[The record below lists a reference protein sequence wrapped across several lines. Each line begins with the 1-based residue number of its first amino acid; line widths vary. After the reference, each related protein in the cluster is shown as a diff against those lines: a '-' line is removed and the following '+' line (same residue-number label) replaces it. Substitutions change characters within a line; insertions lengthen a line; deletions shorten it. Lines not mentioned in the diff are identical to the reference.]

1 MSHRDPPPSEF
12 YIFPETQGNMLEEK
26 NAYLDSALRC
36 EGASDNEI
44 SHLKWISQKENMW
57 HKLLYK
63 AQIEKWVAEH
73 DKLSGKK

>member
-1 MSHRDPPPSEF
+1 
-12 YIFPETQGNMLEEK
+12 MLEEK

-63 AQIEKWVAEH
+63 AQNEKWVA
-73 DKLSGKK
+73 